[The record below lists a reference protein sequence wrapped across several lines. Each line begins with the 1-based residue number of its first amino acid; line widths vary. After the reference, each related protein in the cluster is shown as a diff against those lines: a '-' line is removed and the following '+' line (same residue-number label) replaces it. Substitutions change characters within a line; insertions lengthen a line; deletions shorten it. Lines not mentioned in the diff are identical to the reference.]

1 VHVHQ
6 RIHASSSNRTPVGRS
21 AHNTAQISEAPSR
34 IVGDLGVAVRFVS
47 GTRMVTRSKP
57 GARAASSLVSGHSG
71 PSAVNRGT
79 IFRRGTHRKA
89 IRLLYFALE
98 SRLFECLRCLQSPGF
113 RGFHGWS

>member
-1 VHVHQ
+1 VDIVPVRDAREWPVIAHCVHTYDAR
-6 RIHASSSNRTPVGRS
+6 RI
-21 AHNTAQISEAPSR
+21 
-34 IVGDLGVAVRFVS
+34 GDLGVAVRFVS

-57 GARAASSLVSGHSG
+57 GARAASSLVSGRSG